1 MKLISLD
8 IDHFKGIR
16 ALHLAPSGSDLTIYG
31 DNATGKTTVMDAW
44 CWLLTGKDS
53 AGRTTFDIK
62 PLAPDGSVA
71 DHGVQTRVIATIEH
85 DGQTHTIAKGYAEKW
100 VRKAGSAAEVMDG
113 HETTCVI
120 DGLPVKIGEFAA
132 RLHEMIPDDTLRILS
147 SPMYFCQGLSWQA
160 RRKILFA
167 ICGEVS
173 DADLAGASPEY
184 ADIMDGVRQ
193 HGLDRYRKMLASKR
207 AKLNDD
213 LKMLPIRIDE
223 ATRSLIDT
231 GSATAEETMADLGTL
246 RARDHD
252 LARRLAQSDRDA
264 TADIERRAAALDLQL
279 RELTADQDRY
289 DREHRRDLLVD
300 LQGELRDAERSTDNI
315 DADLR
320 AAESTRTQMEASLE
334 RTRKWLEDLRTT
346 WDRVHDR
353 QPAVDT
359 KCPTCGQP
367 LPADQVDQAVEA
379 YNLDKARRLADITAE
394 GEETARKVA
403 DLEARIARTDADIQ
417 RLTAEAKQ
425 TVQRCGEI
433 KAQLDAIPE
442 AIATMP
448 GYAERHAELMIAKE
462 SAQAQLDAAR
472 RGAQGINAEVM
483 AEQRTVRDAIR
494 DLTRRLADLDANANT
509 RARIADLHEE
519 HKRTGQELERIDRRL
534 HLCDQLTRAKVDLI
548 EDRVNGMF
556 RLARWKLF
564 DQLINGGLVDTCE
577 ATYNGVPYGNL
588 NRAAQINV
596 GIDIINTLSRHY
608 GLTAPVF
615 VDNAEAVTD
624 LEPADG
630 QVIRLVVSEADK
642 ALRIEGPAPV
652 ASGEIIRGGI

>member
-16 ALHLAPSGSDLTIYG
+16 ALHLTPNGHDMTIYG

-207 AKLNDD
+207 AELNAA
-213 LKMLPIRIDE
+213 LKDLPIRIDE
-223 ATRSLIDT
+223 AARNLTDT
-231 GSATAEETMADLGTL
+231 GDDTAEGVMAELGTL
-246 RARDHD
+246 RDQDHE
-252 LARRLAQSDRDA
+252 LTRRLAQSDQDN
-264 TADIERRAAALDLQL
+264 TADAERCLQ
-279 RELTADQDRY
+279 TADMQLAGLAAEQDHY
-289 DREHRRDLLVD
+289 DREHRRDLRAD
-300 LQGELRDAERSTDNI
+300 LEDQLRDADRSIANI
-315 DADLR
+315 DADLQ
-320 AAESTRTQMEASLE
+320 AAEDARDQVSASLE
-334 RTRKWLEDLRTT
+334 RTRKRLDDLRNT
-346 WDRVHDR
+346 WDLIHDQ
-353 QPAVDT
+353 QPAVDAN
-359 KCPTCGQP
+359 CPTCGQP
-367 LPADQVDQAVEA
+367 LPSDQMTQAIEA
-379 YNLDKARRLADITAE
+379 YNMDKARRLADITAE
-394 GEETARKVA
+394 GEQTARTVA
-403 DLEARIARTDADIQ
+403 DLEARVARTVATIERLGSESEQAHQ
-417 RLTAEAKQ
+417 R
-425 TVQRCGEI
+425 RGEI
-433 KAQLDAIPE
+433 KAQLDAVPE

-448 GYAERHAELMIAKE
+448 GYAERHAELMAAKE
-462 SAQAQLDAAR
+462 AAQAQLDAAR
-472 RGAQGINAEVM
+472 RGVRSANAEAI
-483 AEQRTVRDAIR
+483 AEQRTVRDSIR

-509 RARIADLHEE
+509 RARIAELHED
-519 HKRTGQELERIDRRL
+519 HRRTGQELERVDRQVY
-534 HLCDQLTRAKVDLI
+534 LCDQLTRAKVDLI

-564 DQLINGGLVDTCE
+564 DQRINGGLVDTCE

-588 NRAAQINV
+588 NRAAQINA

-624 LEPADG
+624 LEPAEG

-642 ALRIEGPAPV
+642 ALRIERPAPV
-652 ASGEIIRGGI
+652 ASGEII

>member
-207 AKLNDD
+207 AELNAA
-213 LKMLPIRIDE
+213 LKDLPIRIDE
-223 ATRSLIDT
+223 AARNLTDT
-231 GSATAEETMADLGTL
+231 GDDTAEEIMTGLGGL
-246 RARDHD
+246 RERDHE
-252 LARRLAQSDRDA
+252 LSRRLAQSDQDA
-264 TADIERRAAALDLQL
+264 MADIDRRIRAIDLQL
-279 RELTADQDRY
+279 RELTAEQDRY
-289 DREHRRDLLVD
+289 DREHRLD
-300 LQGELRDAERSTDNI
+300 LQSDLRGKLRDAERSMANI
-315 DADLR
+315 DADLQ
-320 AAESTRTQMEASLE
+320 AADSARGQAMAALDRS
-334 RTRKWLEDLRTT
+334 RKWLDDLRGL
-346 WDRVHDR
+346 WDRIHDQ
-353 QPAVDT
+353 QPDVDGN
-359 KCPTCGQP
+359 CPSCGQP
-367 LPADQVDQAVEA
+367 LPPAKIAQAVEA
-379 YNLDKARRLADITAE
+379 YNLDKARRLADIAAE

-417 RLTAEAKQ
+417 RLTAEAEQ
-425 TVQRCGEI
+425 TAQRCGEI
-433 KAQLDAIPE
+433 RAQLDAIPE

-462 SAQAQLDAAR
+462 AAQAQLDAAR
-472 RGAQGINAEVM
+472 RGAQGINAGVM

-509 RARIADLHEE
+509 RARIAELHED
-519 HKRTGQELERIDRRL
+519 HRRTGQELERVDRQVY
-534 HLCDQLTRAKVDLI
+534 LCDQLTRAKVDLI
-548 EDRVNGMF
+548 EERVNGLF

-564 DQLINGGLVDTCE
+564 DLQVNGGLADTCE
-577 ATYNGVPYGNL
+577 ATYEGVPYGNL

-624 LEPADG
+624 LEPAEG

-642 ALRIEGPAPV
+642 ALRIERPAPV
-652 ASGEIIRGGI
+652 ASGEII